1 MEMPVTQTAYYP
13 LVGGLDAESAILSRS
28 PGLVAAALNYES
40 SQQTGYERIG
50 GIERFDGRAR
60 PSDATVRVLESA
72 TDFTGVVVVGNT
84 INGQTSGAVAKVIQ
98 IRTPKQ
104 LVLTRQIGEFTI
116 GENLRVGAVV
126 IGTYTA
132 AAQDVTRANESALL
146 ALAANDYRTDIATVP
161 GSGPIRGIAMLGATV
176 YAWRNNAGGTAMA
189 IYKST
194 ASGWAA
200 VTLFKEVAFTAGNG
214 APPAE
219 GATITKG
226 ATGTV
231 KRVVTTSGSW
241 TGGTAAGRFI
251 VDNVTGGSF
260 SAGAFSAGA
269 TATCSGA
276 ETQITL
282 APNGR
287 VETVIYN
294 FTGSTAT
301 ERIYGCDGVNP
312 GFEFDGTVY
321 VPIRTGMTTDTPRHV
336 AAHRNHLF
344 FSFNASVQNSGIA
357 NPYAWTPVFGAAEIS
372 VGQDV
377 TGFVNLPGE
386 VDSAPLMI
394 FSLGRTTVIYGTSSA
409 DWKMV
414 TYSTNYGSQRYGVQ
428 NMGIPVAMGV
438 NTINPIV
445 QSSSYGNFEN
455 APASDRIQSYLTN
468 KTVAASLVNRK
479 LGRMRL
485 FFTDGTGLSITSVG
499 GSLAF
504 MPINYGFAANVAVSG
519 NVNSEPRC
527 FVGGTDGYVYET
539 DAGRSFDGA
548 DIPAW
553 LKLTLYHAKSPG
565 VRKRFRKI
573 GIEAKTRSDTVVR
586 FAPEFL
592 SADGVSMGDVAT
604 RTMNGGASIWD
615 TSAWDSAYFDS
626 VESNTSNF
634 RLDGCGTGVSLVL
647 DATSGT
653 QLPHVLQSIT
663 TSYTLRRQER

>member
-1 MEMPVTQTAYYP
+1 MDMPVTQTQYYP
-13 LVGGLDAESAILSRS
+13 LVGGLDAESAILARS

-50 GIERFDGRAR
+50 GIERFDGRLR
-60 PSDATVRVLESA
+60 PSDATVKVLESA
-72 TDFTGVVVVGNT
+72 TPFTGVAVGNT
-84 INGQTSGAVAKVIQ
+84 INGQTSGATAKVIQ
-98 IRTPKQ
+98 IRTTKQ
-104 LVLTRQIGEFTI
+104 LVVTRQTGAFTL
-116 GENLRVGAVV
+116 GENLRVATTV
-126 IGTYTA
+126 IGTYSA
-132 AAQDVTRANESALL
+132 DAQDVTRADESAQL
-146 ALAANDYRTDIATVP
+146 ALAAADYRADITAVP
-161 GSGPIRGIAMLGATV
+161 GSGPIRGIAMLAATV

-189 IYKST
+189 IYKSS
-194 ASGWAA
+194 ASGWTA
-200 VTLFKEVAFTAGNG
+200 VTLFKEVAFTAGSG
-214 APPAE
+214 TVPAE
-219 GATITKG
+219 GSTITKG

-241 TGGTAAGRFI
+241 TGGTAAGRII

-260 SAGAFSAGA
+260 SAGAFTAGV

-287 VETVIYN
+287 VETVVYN

-321 VPIRTGMTTDTPRHV
+321 VPIKTGMTTDTPRHV

-344 FSFNASVQNSGIA
+344 FSFGASVQHSGIT
-357 NPYAWTPVFGAAEIS
+357 NPYTWTPVFGAAEIS

-394 FSLGRTTVIYGTSSA
+394 FSLGRTAVIYGTSSA

-438 NTINPIV
+438 NTVNPIL
-445 QSSSYGNFEN
+445 QSSAYGNFEN
-455 APASDRIQSYLTN
+455 APASDRIQGYLTN

-504 MPINYGFAANVAVSG
+504 MPIGYGFPVNVAVSG
-519 NVNSEPRC
+519 LLNSEPRC

-539 DAGRSFDGA
+539 DVGRSFDGA
-548 DIPAW
+548 EIQAW

-573 GIEAKTRSDTVVR
+573 GIEAKTRSNTSVR
-586 FAPEFL
+586 FAPEFMQ
-592 SADGVSMGDVAT
+592 AEGVTLGDVSLKDVA
-604 RTMNGGASIWD
+604 GGAAS
-615 TSAWDSAYFDS
+615 WDSSSWDAAYFDS
-626 VESNTSNF
+626 SEATTSQY
-634 RLDGCGTGVSLVL
+634 RIDGAGTGVSLII
-647 DATSGT
+647 DASSSS